1 MSEEVNL
8 KQTALK
14 TLKIFSILLCLLAVL
29 FFVLQYGLNKLE
41 RPYHKRDI
49 PAEITPW
56 LK

>member
-1 MSEEVNL
+1 MPEEINL
-8 KQTALK
+8 KKTIIK
-14 TLKIFSILLCLLAVL
+14 TLKILGVLYCLIIFGFL
-29 FFVLQYGLNKLE
+29 VLQYGLNQLD

>member
-14 TLKIFSILLCLLAVL
+14 TLKILCVL
-29 FFVLQYGLNKLE
+29 YCLITVAFFVLQYGLNKLE

>member
-1 MSEEVNL
+1 MSEEINL
-8 KQTALK
+8 KKTIIR
-14 TLKIFSILLCLLAVL
+14 TLKILGILYCIIIVGFL
-29 FFVLQYGLNKLE
+29 VLQYGLDKLD